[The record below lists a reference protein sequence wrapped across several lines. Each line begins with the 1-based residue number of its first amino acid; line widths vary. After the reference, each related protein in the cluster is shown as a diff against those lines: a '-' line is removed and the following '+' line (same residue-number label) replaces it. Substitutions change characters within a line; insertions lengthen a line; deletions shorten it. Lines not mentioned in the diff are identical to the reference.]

1 MNVPFDQEI
10 IIENERALLQP
21 IQRLADAEPLW
32 PINKANPMLMQ
43 YSPAMIK
50 DRDSFEM
57 YFESALQL
65 KTVQSKYPFIIRDK
79 LNKEAAGSTSFMNID
94 VGNERLEIGSTYF
107 GPQFHRTGLNRNV
120 KLLMLTYAFERL
132 NVKRVE
138 LKTDARNTQSR
149 TAILGIGAQYEGSLR
164 SHTIMIDGYRRD
176 TVYYSILAHE
186 WSEIKS
192 RLILKIK

>member
-1 MNVPFDQEI
+1 
-10 IIENERALLQP
+10 
-21 IQRLADAEPLW
+21 
-32 PINKANPMLMQ
+32 
-43 YSPAMIK
+43 
-50 DRDSFEM
+50 
-57 YFESALQL
+57 
-65 KTVQSKYPFIIRDK
+65 
-79 LNKEAAGSTSFMNID
+79 
-94 VGNERLEIGSTYF
+94 
-107 GPQFHRTGLNRNV
+107 
-120 KLLMLTYAFERL
+120 MLTYAFERL

-164 SHTIMIDGYRRD
+164 SHTIMTDGYRRD